1 MILIFL
7 LLLKPTSSLHCIVLK
22 GKRKRLS
29 KLENT
34 GWSDLDSEKSQPTSE
49 SNESQGEEGN
59 GKQKVI
65 AKATIIST
73 TGECLLL
80 SLPSHSESV
89 CFPSFPLRKCL
100 LPFHSESRL
109 LLTKPFKRSN
119 FERNMICQNDLN
131 T

>member
-7 LLLKPTSSLHCIVLK
+7 LLHKPTSSLHCIVLK

-73 TGECLLL
+73 TGEYLL
-80 SLPSHSESV
+80 SFPSTQKV
-89 CFPSFPLRKCL
+89 CFPSTQKVSAFLPLRKCL
-100 LPFHSESRL
+100 LSFFSTQKVVCFLSFPLRKSFAFDK
-109 LLTKPFKRSN
+109 TF
-119 FERNMICQNDLN
+119 
-131 T
+131 